1 MDNRTRTI
9 QSVTIWGAVCN
20 LGLSVIKMAAGILG
34 RSAAMTA
41 DAIHSLSDL
50 ISDFIVIVFNRISS
64 RGSDKN
70 HDFGHGKFE
79 TLATLAVSILL
90 ALVGV
95 KMLVGSVSNIKAVLS
110 GEELEVPGMIALA
123 VAALSIIVKEV
134 LFQWTYRVGKKVQ
147 SPLMKANAWHHRS
160 DALSSVGA
168 LLGIGLSIFLGGKW
182 LIMDPLVG
190 GVISVVIVFVAVKMA
205 LPSLSQL
212 TDASLPDSVE
222 NQISDIITAVPGVED
237 VHELKTRES
246 GHSIIVSVHIVV
258 CPDMTV
264 SRAHEITV
272 EVEKNLRAAFGTQ
285 MQISIHVEPS
295 SDAL

>member
-1 MDNRTRTI
+1 MDLRSRTI
-9 QSVTIWGAVCN
+9 QNVTIWGAVCN
-20 LGLSVIKMAAGILG
+20 LALSVIKMAAGVWG

-41 DAIHSLSDL
+41 DALHSLSDL
-50 ISDFIVIVFNRISS
+50 TSDFIVIVFNRISS
-64 RGSDKN
+64 RGSDKG

-79 TLATLAVSILL
+79 TLATLAVSLLL
-90 ALVGV
+90 AWVGV

-110 GEELEVPGMIALA
+110 GEELERPGMIALA
-123 VAALSIIVKEV
+123 AAALSIVVKEV
-134 LFQWTYRVGKKVQ
+134 LFQWTYRVGRKVD

-168 LLGIGLSIFLGGKW
+168 LLGIGMSVSLGGKW

-190 GVISVVIVFVAVKMA
+190 GIISIVIVFVAVKMA

-212 TDASLPDSVE
+212 TDASLPEDVE
-222 NQISDIITAVPGVED
+222 SEISDIITAVPGVED
-237 VHELKTRES
+237 VHELKSRES
-246 GHSIIVSVHIVV
+246 GQSIIVSVHIVV

-264 SRAHEITV
+264 ARAHEITV
-272 EVEKNLRAAFGTQ
+272 EVEKSLRAAFGTQ